1 MEAGFSLMQM
11 AKTSAV
17 IERMKL
23 ANVPYISVMTDPIYG
38 GVSAS
43 LALLGD
49 INIAEPDAR
58 AGFAGPNIIEQTI
71 RQKLPKGFQRSEFL
85 LEHGAIDMIVH
96 RTQTRETIARLLSKL
111 TGTVLEPTEAVA
123 MDEPEEN
130 DDTSLL
136 VTEGDE

>member
-1 MEAGFSLMQM
+1 M
-11 AKTSAV
+11 
-17 IERMKL
+17 
-23 ANVPYISVMTDPIYG
+23 
-38 GVSAS
+38 
-43 LALLGD
+43 
-49 INIAEPDAR
+49 
-58 AGFAGPNIIEQTI
+58 
-71 RQKLPKGFQRSEFL
+71 PKGFQRSEFL

-96 RTQTRETIARLLSKL
+96 RTQMRETIARLLSKL